1 MLVCRYLRSVKM
13 TLSVILTPL
22 FFLVFGLTLVLFH
35 PIQVIAR
42 NVLGPKAHDKTVFAL
57 NLCLMRGLHIL
68 GVGYS
73 FHNFKKLPQ
82 DVPVIIISNHQSM
95 WDIPTLIWKF
105 RAQRP
110 KFVAKKELAKGIPS
124 ISYNLRHG
132 GSVAIDRKKPKE
144 SILKIKSFAKL
155 VKENSFAVCIFPEGT
170 RSRDGKIKPFKVAG
184 VKAILDEIP
193 EALVLPVAIK
203 NTGIIDNNGKFLK
216 NIGVRVAFTQLEPR
230 KLNLSNLESELIAI
244 NAEIKSVLES

>member
-1 MLVCRYLRSVKM
+1 MI
-13 TLSVILTPL
+13 LSTILTPL
-22 FFLVFGLTLVLFH
+22 FFFFFGLILVVFH

-42 NVLGPKAHDKTVFAL
+42 NVFGPNTHDKTVFAL
-57 NLCLMRGLHIL
+57 NLCLMRALHIL

-73 FHNFKKLPQ
+73 FHNFKKLPK
-82 DVPVIIISNHQSM
+82 DVPIIIISNHQSM

-105 RAQRP
+105 RAHRP

-132 GSVAIDRKKPKE
+132 GSVAIDRQDPKG
-144 SILKIKSFAKL
+144 SILKIKAFAKL
-155 VKENSFAVCIFPEGT
+155 VNENCFAVCIFPEGT

-184 VKAILDEIP
+184 VKAIMDEIP
-193 EALVLPVAIK
+193 EALVLPVVIK
-203 NTGIIDNNGKFLK
+203 NTGVIDNSGKFLK

-244 NAEIKSVLES
+244 NTEIKSVLEA

>member
-1 MLVCRYLRSVKM
+1 MI
-13 TLSVILTPL
+13 LSAILTPL
-22 FFLVFGLTLVLFH
+22 FFFVFGLMLIVFH

-42 NVLGPKAHDKTVFAL
+42 NVFGPKAHDKTVFAL
-57 NLCLMRGLHIL
+57 NFCLMRALHIL

-73 FHNFKKLPQ
+73 FHNFKKLPE
-82 DVPVIIISNHQSM
+82 DVPIIIISNHQSM

-105 RAQRP
+105 RAQRT

-132 GSVAIDRKKPKE
+132 GSVAIDRQDPKG
-144 SILKIKSFAKL
+144 SILKIKDFAKA
-155 VKENSFAVCIFPEGT
+155 VKENCFAVCIFPEGT

-193 EALVLPVAIK
+193 EAIVLPVVIK
-203 NTGIIDNNGKFLK
+203 NTGIIDNSGKFLK

-230 KLNLSNLESELIAI
+230 KLNLSNLEGELIAI
-244 NAEIKSVLES
+244 NTEIKSVLEA

>member
-1 MLVCRYLRSVKM
+1 MI
-13 TLSVILTPL
+13 LSAILTPL
-22 FFLVFGLTLVLFH
+22 FFFVFGLILVIFH

-42 NVLGPKAHDKTVFAL
+42 NVFGAKAHDKTVFAL
-57 NLCLMRGLHIL
+57 NFCLMKALHIL
-68 GVGYS
+68 GVGYA
-73 FHNFKKLPQ
+73 FHNFKKLPK
-82 DVPVIIISNHQSM
+82 DVPIIIISNHQSM

-124 ISYNLRHG
+124 ISYNLRNG
-132 GSVAIDRKKPKE
+132 GSVAIDRNDPKGA
-144 SILKIKSFAKL
+144 ILKIKDFAKL
-155 VKENSFAVCIFPEGT
+155 IKENSFAVCIFPEGT

-184 VKAILDEIP
+184 VKTILDEIP
-193 EALVLPVAIK
+193 EALVVPVAIK
-203 NTGIIDNNGKFLK
+203 NTGIIDNSGKFLK

-230 KLNLSNLESELIAI
+230 MLDLNKLESELIAI

>member
-1 MLVCRYLRSVKM
+1 MLASNYLRNVKM
-13 TLSVILTPL
+13 ILSAILTPI
-22 FFLVFGLTLVLFH
+22 FFFVFGLMLIIFH

-42 NVLGPKAHDKTVFAL
+42 NVFGPKAHDKTVFAL
-57 NLCLMRGLHIL
+57 NFCLMRALHIL

-73 FHNFKKLPQ
+73 FHNFKKLPK
-82 DVPVIIISNHQSM
+82 DVPIIIISNHQSM

-105 RAQRP
+105 RGHRT

-132 GSVAIDRKKPKE
+132 GSVAIDRKDPKAA
-144 SILKIKSFAKL
+144 ILKLKGFAKL
-155 VKENSFAVCIFPEGT
+155 VKENCFAVCIFPEGT
-170 RSRDGKIKPFKVAG
+170 RTRNGKIKPFKVAG
-184 VKAILDEIP
+184 VKTIMDEIP
-193 EALVLPVAIK
+193 DALVVPVAIK
-203 NTGIIDNNGKFLK
+203 NTGIIDNGGKLLK

-230 KLNLSNLESELIAI
+230 VLNLSKLESELIAI

>member
-1 MLVCRYLRSVKM
+1 MK
-13 TLSVILTPL
+13 TLSKIASYPLTVVFYL
-22 FFLVFGLTLVLFH
+22 FFGIELVVFEVVQRLMLNVFGYQAHKKSVDYFNWCIVKNLH
-35 PIQVIAR
+35 
-42 NVLGPKAHDKTVFAL
+42 VLGTRYTIDMPKD
-57 NLCLMRGLHIL
+57 
-68 GVGYS
+68 
-73 FHNFKKLPQ
+73 LPINK
-82 DVPVIIISNHQSM
+82 PVIIASNHQSM

-105 RAQRP
+105 RSQRT

-124 ISYNLRHG
+124 ISYNLRNG

>member
-1 MLVCRYLRSVKM
+1 MI
-13 TLSVILTPL
+13 LSTILTPL
-22 FFLVFGLTLVLFH
+22 FFFIFGLILVVFH

-42 NVLGPKAHDKTVFAL
+42 NVFGPKAHDKTVFAL
-57 NLCLMRGLHIL
+57 NLCLMRALHIL

-73 FHNFKKLPQ
+73 FHNFKKLPE
-82 DVPVIIISNHQSM
+82 DVPIIIISNHQSM

-105 RAQRP
+105 RAHRP

-132 GSVAIDRKKPKE
+132 GSVAIDRQDPKG
-144 SILKIKSFAKL
+144 SILKIKAFAKL
-155 VKENSFAVCIFPEGT
+155 VNENCFAVCIFPEGT
-170 RSRDGKIKPFKVAG
+170 RSRDGKIKPFKIAG
-184 VKAILDEIP
+184 VKAIMDEIP
-193 EALVLPVAIK
+193 EALVLPVVIK
-203 NTGIIDNNGKFLK
+203 NTGVIDNSGKFLK

-244 NAEIKSVLES
+244 NTEIKSVLEA

>member
-1 MLVCRYLRSVKM
+1 MI
-13 TLSVILTPL
+13 LSAILTPL
-22 FFLVFGLTLVLFH
+22 FFFVFGLILVIFH

-42 NVLGPKAHDKTVFAL
+42 NVLGSKAHDKTVFAL
-57 NLCLMRGLHIL
+57 NLCLMKALHIL

-73 FHNFKKLPQ
+73 FRSFKKLPKN
-82 DVPVIIISNHQSM
+82 VPVIIISNHQSM

-105 RAQRP
+105 RAHRP

-132 GSVAIDRKKPKE
+132 GSVAIDRKNPKE
-144 SILKIKSFAKL
+144 SVLKIKAFAKL
-155 VKENSFAVCIFPEGT
+155 VNENCFAVCIFPEGT

-184 VKAILDEIP
+184 VKTILDEIP

-203 NTGIIDNNGKFLK
+203 NTGIIDNNSKFLK
-216 NIGVRVAFTQLEPR
+216 NIGVSVGFTQLEPR
-230 KLNLSNLESELIAI
+230 KLDLSRLESELIAI
-244 NAEIKSVLES
+244 NSEIKNVLES